1 MRARTSVLLAG
12 LLAWAAGAR
21 AALDYVAYDLTT
33 NEAAPVAAPNVFD
46 AAYHTG
52 NQILFVRDNAVAQ
65 DYYIA
70 VFELSQAHAKAL
82 WSVTAGNNPALPF
95 STSASTPGYDFAD
108 GRALPAN
115 LAWPTAAQW
124 NAYADD
130 PPASN
135 TAQPCNVSRGL
146 PSSINVSGGPIDYD
160 SWWTAREQW
169 VANAHGVYN
178 IYGNVAEYASDTKLF
193 YGGYA
198 SSNCRFANLGNT
210 KNGEQANAIAANSGR
225 VFLGARLVYLPPA
238 EQTYTVTVTLNG
250 ERVGE
255 PATHKAGDTVTV
267 APPEPAA
274 WHRRTGLAITP
285 EASGVTGGCDETL
298 TFAMPET
305 NLTLAYVSTEYA
317 RPNGVG
323 CTVSPTEPLVGAY
336 VSLKADAPDYW
347 QAFTGWQ
354 VEGVDGL
361 TLPDAD
367 DTVSV
372 QVGAGWQDTVTFTA
386 IFKDLPRVL
395 VHGGS
400 ATVAEG
406 TGEAKG
412 NGYYTPGATLAL
424 APDTPEGRR
433 FQGWRQADGTMLE
446 GDAFTVPAAPE
457 GYGTVTEL
465 TAVFAAAPRVL
476 LSGGTATV
484 KDGTGSAL
492 GNGAYTPGTVLT
504 LTHAEREGQAFI
516 SWTHTGDG
524 TLAGDTFTVGE
535 GDATLA
541 AVYRDLPRVFVCGG
555 TARVTSGEARGN
567 GYYTPGTL
575 LALTEQT
582 VAGHLFQNWQAN
594 GEPLGGS
601 TYTVGDYGA
610 DTVTLT
616 ARYKADE
623 TGEGGEPTAGATLHL
638 ASQKDD
644 NAFAAYDTLFG
655 TTPNRTPTTLTDAY
669 GNRYQ
674 FYDYGDAG
682 AIATF
687 DLATGKLAYAAEDTS
702 GLGEALDDLLGDTL
716 GGILGGLLDLS
727 EYFATDTSVEGKTR
741 NLQLRRVD
749 AADGND
755 FYMGIFET
763 TIGHIA
769 NLEKSVNGS
778 TKLPT
783 DSTNPY
789 CALTMRN
796 YGNYEPTRAQTLFKT
811 LTGRDFRFPT
821 PADVI
826 KVGDANRAENAR
838 GGYGADENTGGD
850 PLVKENMVNYGG
862 KESAPKAVGSM
873 RVDPYGF
880 YDLWGNCWEQAGD
893 GGAPFGGAYHET
905 QFRACQT
912 EHRWNNSPQNVAF
925 RPVID
930 VETPMTL
937 RLALSAGGDETA
949 EFRAVPGAR
958 LFPDETEEPVRPGY
972 AFAGWT
978 LGGVAIA
985 ATYELTE
992 DDAGK
997 TLAATWT
1004 PVTTLVKFVDCS
1016 GPEAVVPGLD
1026 TTVYTLPGRELTDV
1040 TVAPEGFASVRFE
1053 AGAETFTLTIAADA
1067 EGDATV
1073 TAFYA
1078 DEALTATY
1086 AGCTGPKALTP
1097 GEAAT
1102 VTPTG
1107 PGTFVGLAIE
1117 PAGAADWALAEDGAS
1132 ATFTPV
1138 PGLGTATLAVTA
1150 LYAEAAVTVTYE
1162 GCAGATTACPGLTTT
1177 LYTDPTRTLE
1187 GVAIEPAGAA
1197 TWDAETGTLT
1207 FAADASGTVT
1217 VRAVYALPSVKR
1229 GWRLMLR

>member
-1 MRARTSVLLAG
+1 MRAKASVLLAG

-52 NQILFVRDNAVAQ
+52 DKILFVRDNAVAQ
-65 DYYIA
+65 DHYIA

-82 WSVTAGNNPALPF
+82 GWDVSEGADPGVAFATTTS
-95 STSASTPGYDFAD
+95 STTNDYNFTN

-124 NAYADD
+124 AAYAGT
-130 PPASN
+130 PER
-135 TAQPCNVSRGL
+135 PCNVQNGIT
-146 PSSINVSGGPIDYD
+146 SSGNAVTLST
-160 SWWTAREQW
+160 WWERQSEW
-169 VANAHGVYN
+169 EPNAHGVYN
-178 IYGNVAEYASDTKLF
+178 IYGNVAEYAQDGLF
-193 YGGYA
+193 YGGCAINARAFRFNYLSQEGMAA
-198 SSNCRFANLGNT
+198 ST
-210 KNGEQANAIAANSGR
+210 IAGASGGSA
-225 VFLGARLVYLPPA
+225 FLGVRLVYLPPA
-238 EQTYTVTVTLNG
+238 EQTYTVTVTLDG
-250 ERVGE
+250 ETVGE

-285 EASGVTGGCDETL
+285 EASGVAGGCDETL

-323 CTVSPTEPLVGAY
+323 CAVSPTEPLVGAD

-361 TLPDAD
+361 TLPDDD

-372 QVGAGWQDTVTFTA
+372 PVGAGWQDTVTFTA
-386 IFKDLPRVL
+386 VFKDLPRVL
-395 VHGGS
+395 VHGGL

-424 APDTPEGRR
+424 TPDTPEGRR

-484 KDGTGSAL
+484 RDGTGSAL

-541 AVYRDLPRVFVCGG
+541 AVYRALPRVFVCGG

-567 GYYTPGTL
+567 GYYTPGTV

-638 ASQKDD
+638 ASAKTETG
-644 NAFAAYDTLFG
+644 FAAHDTLFG
-655 TTPNRTPTTLTDAY
+655 TVPDRTPTTLTDAY

-682 AIATF
+682 AIAAF
-687 DLATGKLAYAAEDTS
+687 DLATGKLTYAAEDTS
-702 GLGEALDDLLGDTL
+702 T
-716 GGILGGLLDLS
+716 
-727 EYFATDTSVEGKTR
+727 EGKTR

-769 NLEKSVNGS
+769 YLEKAKVNQGS
-778 TKLPT
+778 TRLPT
-783 DSTNPY
+783 DSATPY

-796 YGNYEPTRAQTLFKT
+796 YGDYAPARAQTLFKN
-811 LTGRDFRFPT
+811 LTGRDFRFPS

-826 KVGDANRAENAR
+826 KVGDANRATNAR
-838 GGYGADENTGGD
+838 GGYGADEANGGD

-862 KESAPKAVGSM
+862 KESTPKAVGSM

-912 EHRWNNSPQNVAF
+912 EHRWSGSPQNVAF

-930 VETPMTL
+930 VEAPMTL

-978 LGGVAIA
+978 LGGEAIA

-992 DDAGK
+992 DDDGK

-1053 AGAETFTLTIAADA
+1053 AGAATFTLTIAADA

-1107 PGTFVGLAIE
+1107 TGTFVGLAIE
-1117 PAGAADWALAEDGAS
+1117 PGGAADWALAEDGTS
-1132 ATFTPV
+1132 ATLTPV
-1138 PGLGTATLAVTA
+1138 LGLGTATLAVTA
-1150 LYAEAAVTVTYE
+1150 LYAETAVAVAYE

-1177 LYTDPTRTLE
+1177 LYTDPTRDLARVE
-1187 GVAIEPAGAA
+1187 IEPAGAA

-1207 FAADASGTVT
+1207 FAAGASGTVT

>member
-1 MRARTSVLLAG
+1 MRAKASVLLAG

-33 NEAAPVAAPNVFD
+33 NEAAPVAAPDVFD

-52 NQILFVRDNAVAQ
+52 DKILFVRDDAVAQ

-82 WSVTAGNNPALPF
+82 GWDVSEGADPGVAFATTTS
-95 STSASTPGYDFAD
+95 STTNDYDFTN

-124 NAYADD
+124 AAYAGT
-130 PPASN
+130 PER
-135 TAQPCNVSRGL
+135 PCNVQNGIT
-146 PSSINVSGGPIDYD
+146 SSGNAVTLST
-160 SWWTAREQW
+160 WWERQSEW
-169 VANAHGVYN
+169 EPNAHGVYN
-178 IYGNVAEYASDTKLF
+178 IYGNVAEYAQDGLF
-193 YGGYA
+193 YGGCAINARAFRFNYLSQEGMAA
-198 SSNCRFANLGNT
+198 ST
-210 KNGEQANAIAANSGR
+210 IAGASGGSA
-225 VFLGARLVYLPPA
+225 FLGVRLVYLPPA
-238 EQTYTVTVTLNG
+238 EQTYTVTVTLDG
-250 ERVGE
+250 EAVGE

-274 WHRRTGLAITP
+274 WHRRTGLAIAP
-285 EASGVTGGCDETL
+285 EASGVTGDCDETL
-298 TFAMPET
+298 SFAMPET

-317 RPNGVG
+317 RPDGVG
-323 CTVSPTEPLVGAY
+323 CAVSPTEPLVGAY

-361 TLPDAD
+361 ALPDAD
-367 DTVSV
+367 ETVSV

-446 GDAFTVPAAPE
+446 GDAFTVPAAPD

-535 GDATLA
+535 GDATLT
-541 AVYRDLPRVFVCGG
+541 AVYRALPRVFVCGG

-655 TTPNRTPTTLTDAY
+655 TTPNRAPTTLTDAY

-687 DLATGKLAYAAEDTS
+687 DLATGKLAYSNTLSDI
-702 GLGEALDDLLGDTL
+702 LDDWL
-716 GGILGGLLDLS
+716 GGILGN
-727 EYFATDTSVEGKTR
+727 TSDGKTKK
-741 NLQLRRVD
+741 LQLRRVN
-749 AADGND
+749 ATDGND
-755 FYMGIFET
+755 FYMGVFET
-763 TIGHIA
+763 TVGHIA
-769 NLEKSVNGS
+769 NLEKSANGS
-778 TKLPT
+778 TRL
-783 DSTNPY
+783 STSNALPY
-789 CALTMRN
+789 CNMTMNN
-796 YGNYEPTRAQTLFKT
+796 YGGYKPESAQTMFKT
-811 LTGRDFRFPT
+811 LTGRAFRFPT
-821 PADVI
+821 PSDVI
-826 KVGDANRAENAR
+826 KVGDSARAEHPNA
-838 GGYGADENTGGD
+838 GYGYGLDDQITTDMIHADGS
-850 PLVKENMVNYGG
+850 
-862 KESAPKAVGSM
+862 SAVQAVGTTDE
-873 RVDPYGF
+873 DPYGF
-880 YDLWGNCWEQAGD
+880 YDLWGNCWEQSANGNT
-893 GGAPFGGAYHET
+893 FGGGCNENNPLV
-905 QFRACQT
+905 CQT
-912 EHRWNNSPQNVAF
+912 QNTRSLGTLTAF

-937 RLALSAGGDETA
+937 RVALSAGGDKTA

-958 LFPDETEEPVRPGY
+958 LFPDETEEPMRPGY

-978 LGGVAIA
+978 LGGEAIA

-1040 TVAPEGFASVRFE
+1040 TVAPEGFASARFE

-1177 LYTDPTRTLE
+1177 LYTDPTRDLARVE
-1187 GVAIEPAGAA
+1187 IEPAGAA

-1207 FAADASGTVT
+1207 FAAGASGTVT